1 MKKRC
6 SSVFKYLL
14 FCLLAVFAVF
24 FVVAG
29 TRFVFFSKTESTL
42 MQVARIKEL
51 EFSSNLDGQLLLATQ
66 MAKSPLISAYMENP
80 SDRELSERAAEEIH
94 SYQEIFYF

>member
-6 SSVFKYLL
+6 SSVFKYLF

-42 MQVARIKEL
+42 IQVARIKEL

-66 MAKSPLISAYMENP
+66 MANL
-80 SDRELSERAAEEIH
+80 L
-94 SYQEIFYF
+94 

>member
-1 MKKRC
+1 MEKRC

-80 SDRELSERAAEEIH
+80 SDRELSERAAE
-94 SYQEIFYF
+94 